1 MNVNCLFSHHLRILG
16 TMSAVGVCSTLA
28 AADIQFVA
36 LSDVHFGYIRS
47 YPVTINGATTQDAK
61 VINTAMIG
69 TVNAL
74 SALVIPADGGVGAGA
89 TVGAVDF
96 VAVTGDL
103 ANRYQTDSAAAP
115 GAPLNLNAVQNSTAS
130 FADFTSIILNGVT
143 LKNKAGAAAKFLL
156 SPGNHDVSNAIGNVK
171 IPGSAATNAPAT
183 PNRVDAGSMKSLYK
197 IAKGIDFVGTY
208 DLAAFESTNSSG
220 AAINKP
226 NYSMDVGG
234 IHMIS
239 LTIWPDDSN
248 RKWIDADLLSIPL
261 TTPVMLFMHDYP
273 DIDAKHLKS
282 RAAGNPI
289 NTNFEACA
297 TAIVDGTESTDGIS
311 GATSTNVEQRA
322 FVTWLK
328 THKNIVSYFHGHS
341 NSNEMWDYKGPD
353 SDITLK
359 CFRIDSPMKGDITA
373 KTPGIES
380 LLSYLLTSI
389 DTTAKK
395 MTVREIRWY
404 PTPTFSTD
412 ITTAANAR
420 TPAVANIPKLDWTY
434 QVAAPTFSV
443 AGGTYTSTQIVTI
456 ASATAGTDIFYTTDG
471 STPSTDSS
479 RYTNPLSIA
488 TTATVKAVAV
498 PTTFTSQAP
507 NSSSASYSIQADDSN
522 NGKCGTGMGVV
533 TLLGAL
539 FGFWLVGRRQ
549 Q

>member
-1 MNVNCLFSHHLRILG
+1 MNVTRPSSTHLRLLG
-16 TMSAVGVCSTLA
+16 TMCAMGFGSALA

-36 LSDVHFGYIRS
+36 LSDVHFGYIRV
-47 YPVTINGATTQDAK
+47 YPVTISGTATQDAK
-61 VINTAMIG
+61 VINTSMIG

-74 SALVIPADGGVGAGA
+74 STLTIPADGGVGAGA
-89 TVGAVDF
+89 AVGAVDF
-96 VAVTGDL
+96 VAVTGDI
-103 ANRYQTDSAAAP
+103 ANRYQTDSAASGPSPA
-115 GAPLNLNAVQNSTAS
+115 NLNAVQNSTAS
-130 FADFTSIILNGVT
+130 YADFTSIVLNGVT
-143 LKNKAGAAAKFLL
+143 LKNKAGAATKFLL
-156 SPGNHDVSNAIGNVK
+156 SPGNHDVSNAIGNTK
-171 IPGSAATNAPAT
+171 IPGSVATGAPAT
-183 PNRVDAGSMKSLYK
+183 PNRVDPGSLKALYK
-197 IAKGIDFVGTY
+197 IAKGTDFVGTY
-208 DLAAFESTNSSG
+208 DLAAFEATNSSG
-220 AAINKP
+220 AALNKP

-248 RKWIDADLLSIPL
+248 RKWIDADLLSVPL

-273 DIDAKHLKS
+273 DVDVKHLKS

-297 TAIVDGTESTDGIS
+297 TAVVDSSESADGIA

-328 THKNIVSYFHGHS
+328 THKNIVAYFHGHS

-353 SDITLK
+353 ADITLK

-373 KTPGIES
+373 SAAGKES

-404 PTPTFSTD
+404 PTPVFSTD
-412 ITTAANAR
+412 TSTAANAR
-420 TPAVANIPKLDWTY
+420 TPAVANVPKLDWTY

-443 AGGTYTSTQIVTI
+443 AGGTYSTTQTVTL
-456 ASATAGTDIFYTTDG
+456 ASATAGTDIYYTTDG
-471 STPSTDSS
+471 STPTTASS
-479 RYTNPLSIA
+479 KYTAPLSIA

-498 PTTFTSQAP
+498 PTAFTSQAP
-507 NSSSASYSIQADDSN
+507 NGSSATYTIEADDDSDK
-522 NGKCGTGMGVV
+522 KCGKGLGLV
-533 TLLGAL
+533 TLFGTML
-539 FGFWLVGRRQ
+539 GFWLVGRRLR
-549 Q
+549 